1 MMLPFIQYLQDR
13 VGLEPAS
20 DAHDASLS
28 FGRVSIGP
36 FGVLGVTIRVHTVSP
51 LVHKPDKKAKFH
63 IFL

>member
-1 MMLPFIQYLQDR
+1 MEPDYFLVP
-13 VGLEPAS
+13 VG
-20 DAHDASLS
+20 DAHVSLPA
-28 FGRVSIGP
+28 FGPSPIRP